1 MNAEVRMKEEVAG
14 GRWQGLA
21 RRSTTKA
28 AGRPQGPF
36 KIKNPSPE
44 RLRKKCSRSAARD
57 FGVLA
62 RLSEGAC
69 PQRPVTERKQSQNP
83 EDPLLFSSQP
93 NGYSFFENALNVRK
107 IGKVMQA
114 FLPLPGGSPVLSP
127 IPPAK
132 RPQILYFQPYRPCP
146 NRSIYVIFT
155 PKNTRFMAIFT
166 SANL

>member
-1 MNAEVRMKEEVAG
+1 MKMNAEVRMKEEVAG

-62 RLSEGAC
+62 RLSENKAKT
-69 PQRPVTERKQSQNP
+69 Q
-83 EDPLLFSSQP
+83 
-93 NGYSFFENALNVRK
+93 K
-107 IGKVMQA
+107 IRCF
-114 FLPLPGGSPVLSP
+114 FLP
-127 IPPAK
+127 
-132 RPQILYFQPYRPCP
+132 
-146 NRSIYVIFT
+146 NR
-155 PKNTRFMAIFT
+155 MATVF
-166 SANL
+166 LKML